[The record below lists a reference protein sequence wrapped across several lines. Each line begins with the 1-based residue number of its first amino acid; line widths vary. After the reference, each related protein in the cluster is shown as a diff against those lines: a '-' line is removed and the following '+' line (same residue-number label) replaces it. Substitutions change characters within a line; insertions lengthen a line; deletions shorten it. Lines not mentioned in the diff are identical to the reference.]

1 MSDGEVK
8 INQVKELTLTV
19 RAPSVVNLLI
29 SICHCLSAMVGKMM
43 SVDALMDVCAVI
55 EEAVYE

>member
-1 MSDGEVK
+1 M
-8 INQVKELTLTV
+8 TV

-43 SVDALMDVCAVI
+43 SVDALMDVCAAI
-55 EEAVYE
+55 DGAVFE

>member
-1 MSDGEVK
+1 M
-8 INQVKELTLTV
+8 TV

-43 SVDALMDVCAVI
+43 SVDALMDVCAAI
-55 EEAVYE
+55 EGAVFE